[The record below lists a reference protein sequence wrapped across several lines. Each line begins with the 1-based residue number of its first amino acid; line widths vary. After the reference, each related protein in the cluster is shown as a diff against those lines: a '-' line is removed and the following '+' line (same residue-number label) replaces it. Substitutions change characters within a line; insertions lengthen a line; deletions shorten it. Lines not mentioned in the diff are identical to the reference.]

1 MGTQGESEINMPI
14 SFLMF
19 LKRPV
24 VLFTKDARMG
34 WAVTTA
40 GERVAVGTDARR
52 QRKFKRESPWPD
64 IVNKPQTIAIQP

>member
-1 MGTQGESEINMPI
+1 
-14 SFLMF
+14 MF

-40 GERVAVGTDARR
+40 GERVAVGTDAGA
-52 QRKFKRESPWPD
+52 
-64 IVNKPQTIAIQP
+64 T